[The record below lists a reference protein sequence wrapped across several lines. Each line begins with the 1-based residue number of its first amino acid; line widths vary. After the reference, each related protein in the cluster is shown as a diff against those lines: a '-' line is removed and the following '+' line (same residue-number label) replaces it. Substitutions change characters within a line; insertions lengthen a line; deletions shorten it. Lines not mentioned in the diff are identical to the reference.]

1 MNQEEVTYNQEVTK
15 AINIA
20 QKIGRENLNA
30 YYTGAHL
37 IKAMLN
43 RDLSL
48 QKHLEA
54 LGVDVFYLEEW
65 AEVRIEEL
73 PKSPN
78 KYSCEPDEIIDE
90 IFAEADSVRE
100 LLAEEEISL
109 FAVMVAISSP
119 GVAFNFDQ
127 MKTFPIS
134 RNELL
139 KDISTFGASEMTG
152 TAELPKK
159 TNKGFLQKYCINKKE
174 QVKKKNKEELLVGRD
189 TEINKITEILCR
201 FSKQNVLII
210 GDHGVGKT
218 ALIEGFVQKVLLK
231 QIPDILSGL
240 EIFEL
245 DMGALIAGASYKG
258 EIEDRIKNIAQ
269 ELKSIPK
276 SVLIIEEFHSLF
288 GSHGSDSGIV
298 NLLKSEL
305 SNGLTLI
312 STSTI
317 EEYTKKIEKEQG
329 LAGMFELLK
338 LEESSDEIHLRM
350 LKQTLEDYQIHH
362 KITIDDDTMREAIR
376 LSERYMKEKSLPAS
390 AIDLIDHT
398 MSVLKTAGESFLKE
412 RNHLITKIIHLED
425 NTNNYTEDE
434 RKMHADWSLKDLIEK
449 TKYLISTADAQEE
462 EKELPKFENADE
474 ILKFSRELIEKTEK
488 IAQEKRTH
496 ITEFD
501 LGLIISQKTNIPI
514 GKLKEEE
521 KQKLNDMEGVLAK
534 RVVGQDHAIT
544 IVSEAVLETRSGLSK
559 PGQPIG
565 SFFFLGPTGTGKTER
580 L

>member
-174 QVKKKNKEELLVGRD
+174 QVKKKNKKELLVGRD

-412 RNHLITKIIHLED
+412 RNHLIT
-425 NTNNYTEDE
+425 
-434 RKMHADWSLKDLIEK
+434 
-449 TKYLISTADAQEE
+449 
-462 EKELPKFENADE
+462 
-474 ILKFSRELIEKTEK
+474 
-488 IAQEKRTH
+488 
-496 ITEFD
+496 
-501 LGLIISQKTNIPI
+501 
-514 GKLKEEE
+514 
-521 KQKLNDMEGVLAK
+521 
-534 RVVGQDHAIT
+534 
-544 IVSEAVLETRSGLSK
+544 
-559 PGQPIG
+559 
-565 SFFFLGPTGTGKTER
+565 
-580 L
+580 